1 MLPKN
6 NNQTLKW
13 FEIKWVW
20 KKSLKYFSSFAAV
33 KIGKNKSVH
42 HHLLTNDGAHFFFAN
57 FQQKKKST
65 LLNLALM
72 LFISKTFREVSLTTF
87 NCRVGRGPKW
97 LNNWTLQKDY
107 VDAEKMKILMTEAK
121 KHQALLPQ
129 NMLES
134 LNNAVGSAY

>member
-1 MLPKN
+1 MM
-6 NNQTLKW
+6 
-13 FEIKWVW
+13 
-20 KKSLKYFSSFAAV
+20 
-33 KIGKNKSVH
+33 VH
-42 HHLLTNDGAHFFFAN
+42 TFFCQFLL
-57 FQQKKKST
+57 QRKMKST

-121 KHQALLPQ
+121 KLQALLPQ

>member
-1 MLPKN
+1 MI
-6 NNQTLKW
+6 W
-13 FEIKWVW
+13 
-20 KKSLKYFSSFAAV
+20 
-33 KIGKNKSVH
+33 NKMSM
-42 HHLLTNDGAHFFFAN
+42 
-57 FQQKKKST
+57 KST

-87 NCRVGRGPKW
+87 NFRVGRGPKW

-121 KHQALLPQ
+121 KLQALLPQ